1 MGTSHVIQF
10 EPDADALVQYIR
22 PRKALVDEALDLHLP
37 AADAEPQQ
45 VHAAMRHAV
54 LAGGKRLRPILAIA
68 VSEVAGAAPDHVLRS
83 ACALECVHAASLIL
97 DDLPC
102 MDNAVAR
109 RGLPCTHVQYGEAT
123 ALLSVMGLI
132 ALAFDLVASDAAQQ
146 HAPNAVRQLAA
157 AIGTAGL
164 VRGQHGDLRATGPG
178 IPSLTSVEAAH
189 RHKTG
194 ALFLAAVQIP
204 ASLVGMADADALA
217 LETYARNIGLAFQ
230 IADDVRDSTVR
241 DSTVRNI
248 ASEDADKCTFVTH
261 LGVEG
266 ARDKTGE
273 LLADALRALDGFGP
287 RAEPLRL
294 LAHYVRTLAQ

>member
-1 MGTSHVIQF
+1 
-10 EPDADALVQYIR
+10 
-22 PRKALVDEALDLHLP
+22 
-37 AADAEPQQ
+37 
-45 VHAAMRHAV
+45 
-54 LAGGKRLRPILAIA
+54 
-68 VSEVAGAAPDHVLRS
+68 
-83 ACALECVHAASLIL
+83 
-97 DDLPC
+97 

-146 HAPNAVRQLAA
+146 HAPHAVRQLAA

-164 VRGQHGDLRATGPG
+164 VRGQHGDLHATGPG
-178 IPSLTSVEAAH
+178 IASLTSVEAAH
-189 RHKTG
+189 QYKTG
-194 ALFLAAVQIP
+194 ALFVAAVRIP

-241 DSTVRNI
+241 DSAGRDSTVRDSTVRNI

-261 LGVEG
+261 LGIEG